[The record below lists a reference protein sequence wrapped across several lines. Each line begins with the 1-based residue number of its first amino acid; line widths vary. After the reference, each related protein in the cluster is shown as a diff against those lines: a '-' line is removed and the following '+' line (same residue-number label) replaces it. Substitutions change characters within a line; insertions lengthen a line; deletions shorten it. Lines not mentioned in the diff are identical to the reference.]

1 MPPELTTQ
9 QQFNAFADE
18 IARELGTH
26 CRTAPDTK
34 NAHRLAWLIIDNDG
48 RALSLRQH
56 DSDQPARL
64 QVYAALPDGADLP
77 TPSIG
82 VTASSAWHIAREI
95 TRRLY
100 PLHAEAAEV
109 AAVLIEQKEAEA
121 RARRAVAEAVAG
133 PLPGARIQEFH
144 RRTQV
149 SWQCTPEP
157 QGQPGPV
164 QTDRVQA
171 VIGPS
176 GEWIS
181 VEASGDLQ
189 AIVAML
195 TALAA
200 AQQY

>member
-9 QQFNAFADE
+9 EQFNTFADE

-34 NAHRLAWLIIDNDG
+34 ITHMLARLIIDNDG
-48 RALSLRQH
+48 RTLSLRQH
-56 DSDQPARL
+56 DSDQPTRL
-64 QVYAALPDGADLP
+64 KVYAALPHGADLP

-82 VTASSAWHIAREI
+82 VTATSARHIARQI

-109 AAVLIEQKEAEA
+109 ATLIVEQKEAEA
-121 RARRAVAEAVAG
+121 RARHTVAEALAR
-133 PLPGARIQEFH
+133 PLPGAQVQTFH

-149 SWQCTPEP
+149 SWQRAPEP
-157 QGQPGPV
+157 QEEPGPA
-164 QTDRVQA
+164 QTDKVHA

-176 GEWIS
+176 GDWIS
-181 VEASGDLQ
+181 VEVSGNLQ
-189 AIVAML
+189 AITAML
-195 TALAA
+195 ATLAA
-200 AQQY
+200 AQEE